1 MSGQWSPEN
10 PERESFSCFPRILQ
24 TASDLEKLRKMVDQ
38 LLPDEVKIASV
49 YVDSLIKTRP
59 IKQASLTEP
68 DGLPNNKFVAWPLS
82 ESRGHMAV
90 LELESDPK

>member
-10 PERESFSCFPRILQ
+10 PQRESFSCFPKILQ
-24 TASDLEKLRKMVDQ
+24 AASDLEKLRKMVDH
-38 LLPDEVKIASV
+38 LLPDEVEIVSI

-59 IKQASLTEP
+59 IKQASREGWETTINGPGYVDKEDLT
-68 DGLPNNKFVAWPLS
+68 
-82 ESRGHMAV
+82 HMAM